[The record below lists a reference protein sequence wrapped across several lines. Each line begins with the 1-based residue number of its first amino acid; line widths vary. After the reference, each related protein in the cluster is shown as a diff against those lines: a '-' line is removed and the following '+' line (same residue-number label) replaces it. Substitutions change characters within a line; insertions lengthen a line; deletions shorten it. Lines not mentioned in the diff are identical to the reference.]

1 MIEEKKIRYEY
12 LLEIHVWIDSMDREE
27 GKIRNNIVLFDPN
40 HQNNEQEHFSSQF
53 QLPEKENEQIS
64 FFEIMKNILLEQ

>member
-1 MIEEKKIRYEY
+1 
-12 LLEIHVWIDSMDREE
+12 MDREE